1 LKKASIYHITV
12 SYSFQEGGMKKF
24 FVFLMCLIILGGLA
38 FFLGWAQLAVPPGS
52 YGLMRSKTHG
62 VDSRL
67 IREGEFRWV
76 WYKLIPTNVVIDLYR
91 LDRVDHAFTFRNSLP
106 SGSAYAALAG
116 ITADFSYNVSG
127 DLSFSLKP
135 DALVSLVVDY
145 NIGSQEDL
153 DSLEKTLAGEIE
165 GFILRRL
172 ELKGDTP
179 QNLEEI
185 LSTGSSPA
193 LESAILEQF
202 PAIENL
208 SCRIK
213 TASFPD
219 FTLYRQVRE
228 IFETFL
234 SQEKEYLD
242 SGLREKAEKQIDSR
256 LRFDELERYGELLTK
271 YPVLVQYLAIKHGV
285 QELPDLPGIGAGD

>member
-1 LKKASIYHITV
+1 
-12 SYSFQEGGMKKF
+12 MKKI
-24 FVFLMCLIILGGLA
+24 FVFFIFFIILGGLA
-38 FFLGWAQLAVPPGS
+38 FFFGWAQFAVPPGS

-76 WYKLIPTNVVIDLYR
+76 WYKLIPTNVDITLYR
-91 LDRVDHAFTFRNSLP
+91 LDRVEHSFAFRNSLP
-106 SGSAYAALAG
+106 SGSAYAAFAG
-116 ITADFSYNVSG
+116 LTADFSYDVSG
-127 DLSFSLKP
+127 EFVFSLKP
-135 DALVSLVVDY
+135 DTLVSLAVDT
-145 NIGSQEDL
+145 NTGSQEEL
-153 DSLEKTLAGEIE
+153 DSLEKTLANEIE

-172 ELKGDTP
+172 GLNGENT
-179 QNLEEI
+179 QTLEEI

-208 SCRIK
+208 SCHIK
-213 TASFPD
+213 TAHFPD
-219 FTLYRQVRE
+219 FVLYRRVRE

-242 SGLREKAEKQIDSR
+242 GGLREKAEKQIDSR

-271 YPVLVQYLAIKHGV
+271 YPILVQYLALEKGIRG
-285 QELPDLPGIGAGD
+285 DLGPAPGNTESPAGQP